1 MLQLFLFGLIAST
14 QAEIR
19 IGDLANY
26 YPFSY
31 KTGGEVLVRDEKT
44 IIVRDFTFLRKIKQ
58 QNSVVF
64 LTGKSGECG
73 FGQTILPYPFD
84 GKFYDYNSELVP
96 TLDRDF
102 NGSNPHEI
110 V

>member
-1 MLQLFLFGLIAST
+1 MLQLLLFGLIAST

-44 IIVRDFTFLRKIKQ
+44 IIVRDFTFDGLAP
-58 QNSVVF
+58 SVVF

-73 FGQTILPYPFD
+73 FGKTILPYPFD

>member
-1 MLQLFLFGLIAST
+1 MLQLLLLGLIAST

-44 IIVRDFTFLRKIKQ
+44 IIVRGFTFDA
-58 QNSVVF
+58 NAPSTVF
-64 LTGKSGECG
+64 LTGKSGQCG

-84 GKFYDYNSELVP
+84 GKFYDFNSKLVP
-96 TLDRDF
+96 VLDRDF
-102 NGSNPHEI
+102 NGKNPDEI